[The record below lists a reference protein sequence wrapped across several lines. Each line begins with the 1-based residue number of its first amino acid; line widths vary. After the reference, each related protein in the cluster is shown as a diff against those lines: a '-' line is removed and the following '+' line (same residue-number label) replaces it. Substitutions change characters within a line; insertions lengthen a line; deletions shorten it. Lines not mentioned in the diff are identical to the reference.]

1 MLENSGMPVRSMY
14 LLQRRLSD
22 FKLIERKIKFE
33 LYKSGCTGLVAGA
46 EHAQCAEPIKINHTH
61 AGGI

>member
-1 MLENSGMPVRSMY
+1 MLVRSTCLM
-14 LLQRRLSD
+14 QRRFSD

-33 LYKSGCTGLVAGA
+33 LYKSGRTGLVARAG
-46 EHAQCAEPIKINHTH
+46 HAQCAEPIKINHTH